1 MSLLIVF
8 LIHKMLKIRRDFGD
22 DVVWHTGTFFSCL
35 DFLGLRYKCKRNHEH
50 LLDVSQAT
58 SLWCIFYFVMTTVS
72 SGKQTRTLQPSRNL
86 FTWVALPHNASDSLL
101 PRGSLEGMG
110 VRIHP
115 GDEEAERG
123 RKAGHCPPTLPRD
136 HLFTPDVEGSHASF
150 LETEAEGSDHFSF
163 LPFWEHTSLFKTKI
177 LLNPFYSF
185 LPSGAKADIPLRN
198 RMPNLLLFLL

>member
-86 FTWVALPHNASDSLL
+86 FT
-101 PRGSLEGMG
+101 
-110 VRIHP
+110 
-115 GDEEAERG
+115 
-123 RKAGHCPPTLPRD
+123 
-136 HLFTPDVEGSHASF
+136 
-150 LETEAEGSDHFSF
+150 
-163 LPFWEHTSLFKTKI
+163 
-177 LLNPFYSF
+177 
-185 LPSGAKADIPLRN
+185 
-198 RMPNLLLFLL
+198 